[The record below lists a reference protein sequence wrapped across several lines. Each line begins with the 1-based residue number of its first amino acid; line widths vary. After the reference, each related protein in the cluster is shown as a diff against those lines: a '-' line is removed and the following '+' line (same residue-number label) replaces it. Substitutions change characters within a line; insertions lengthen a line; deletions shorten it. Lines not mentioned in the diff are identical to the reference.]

1 MIVCGLRR
9 LVIGIT
15 GNIGTGKTTVRRMLE
30 DLGAF
35 GIDAD
40 DLVHRALAQDGT
52 GYRHVVRTFGSG
64 ILTTEEQIDRQKL
77 ADLVFDKPTQLA
89 KLETILHPIV
99 RQEIDQMVTQTSDP
113 VIAVEAIKLIEG
125 GLADKCDSVWLVQAS
140 REQQLERVTKHRR
153 MSTEQAAQRMR
164 AQTPQE
170 RKEERADVLINN
182 YDGLEETRRQVDE
195 AWVAIVSSEH
205 MSKRASLGGYHH

>member
-1 MIVCGLRR
+1 
-9 LVIGIT
+9 
-15 GNIGTGKTTVRRMLE
+15 MLQ

-35 GIDAD
+35 GVDAD

-52 GYRHVVRTFGSG
+52 AYRHVVRTFGSG
-64 ILTTEEQIDRQKL
+64 ILTAEEQIDRQKL

-99 RQEIDQMVTQTSDP
+99 RQEIDKMVTQTSDP

-140 REQQLERVTKHRR
+140 RQQQMERLTKHRG
-153 MSTEQAAQRMR
+153 MSTEQAAQRMG

-182 YDGLEETRRQVDE
+182 YDGLEATRRQVDE

-205 MSKRASLGGYHH
+205 MSKRASLGEYHH